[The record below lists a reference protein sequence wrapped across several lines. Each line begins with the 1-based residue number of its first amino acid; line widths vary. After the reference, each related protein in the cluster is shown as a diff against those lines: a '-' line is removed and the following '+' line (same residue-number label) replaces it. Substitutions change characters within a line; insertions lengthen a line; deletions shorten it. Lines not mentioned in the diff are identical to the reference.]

1 MELKF
6 KDRNKILRLFYNY
19 LNLGYV
25 ITEVGKSL
33 FSMLQLLTIY
43 ADLVSIIVLKYTEL
57 VEDEPLLLVS
67 FYIFPFRYLIN
78 FLLDA
83 TLGMLLIY
91 IGIRAVSS
99 IVEWQQWDTLRFG
112 EYGKGFCSCT
122 GVTFWDTIS
131 ECFS

>member
-112 EYGKGFCSCT
+112 EYGKCFCSCT
-122 GVTFWDTIS
+122 GVTFWNTIS